1 MPLITDLPEKP
12 TVPQIRSKMLEA
24 GDYVVGLQRV
34 VPDKRDD
41 NWKTDMRSAV
51 EFIHSFDAAL
61 QAYERSTELPASTG
75 PAAGTAGG
83 AQRHTSM
90 GESIVTHEQYAQF
103 ARSGNS
109 NATFLEHEVRGTIF
123 SGGQQR
129 SLIDT
134 GTGTATAGDA
144 GFFLPAAQFAI
155 TPNPRQARLFLRDL
169 LAVVQTD
176 LPVVPYIREYT
187 PTVTEL
193 GASSVAEAA
202 PKPEVDMIWET
213 DNAQVKKIAAWV
225 PVTTEIIEDAP
236 TLRGYIDTRLG
247 YMLAF
252 REENL
257 LLTGD
262 GTGPRIKGI
271 LSFTTQ
277 TQTAVSGDPA
287 GTLGV
292 AIGKVENVD
301 LEADGIAM
309 NPIDY
314 WAMLTTRSANQ
325 FDGGFSGGLPFG
337 PGAMP
342 GAVWGL
348 PVVRSRSLA
357 SKTAIVGA
365 FRMGATIFDRMRTTI
380 RVGNQHSDYF
390 TNNKVVVLAEE
401 RVALAV
407 HRPDAFVKV
416 TMP

>member
-34 VPDKRDD
+34 APEKRDES
-41 NWKTDMRSAV
+41 WKQDMRSAV
-51 EFIHSFDAAL
+51 DFIHAFDAAL
-61 QAYERSTELPASTG
+61 QAYDRSTLPESTG
-75 PAAGTAGG
+75 PSAATAAG
-83 AQRHTSM
+83 AQRSVSM
-90 GESIVTHEQYAQF
+90 GEGIVTAEGYAQF
-103 ARSGNS
+103 ARSGAS
-109 NATFLEHEVRGTIF
+109 NAGYLEHEVRGAILA
-123 SGGQQR
+123 GQQQR

-134 GTGTATAGDA
+134 GISGGTAGDA
-144 GFFLPAAQFAI
+144 GFFLPAAQYAI
-155 TPNPRQARLFLRDL
+155 TPTPRMARMFLRDL
-169 LAVVQTD
+169 VSVVATE

-187 PTVTEL
+187 PATTEL
-193 GASSVAEAA
+193 GASAVAEAS
-202 PKPEVDMIWET
+202 PKMEVDMIWESDT
-213 DNAQVKKIAAWV
+213 APMRKIAAWV

-262 GTGPRIKGI
+262 GTGPRPKGI

-277 TQTAVSGDPA
+277 TQSAVSSDPA
-287 GTLGV
+287 ATLGQ

-314 WAMLTTRSANQ
+314 WAMLTTRYANQ
-325 FDGGFSGGLPFG
+325 LDGGFNGGLPYG
-337 PGAMP
+337 VGSIPGAI
-342 GAVWGL
+342 WGL
-348 PVVRSRSLA
+348 PVVRSRSLG
-357 SKTAIVGA
+357 SKVAIVGA
-365 FRMGATIFDRMRTTI
+365 FRMGATIFDRQRTTI

-401 RVALAV
+401 RVGLAV